1 MGEYKRVVRINFSY
15 DGSPQSMVCLSPCI
29 RGGTDLCGGDGGRGP
44 PPSPAQWRTK
54 RRGKGHGGPCPT
66 GAGMAAYVLRE
77 RISRQSC
84 GPSIRMA
91 LEEPQP
97 PKGSEG
103 IRSAR
108 TQTGGPAPLAG
119 PGPAH
124 EQGRTLF
131 VVWGRGT
138 RGSLCVR

>member
-1 MGEYKRVVRINFSY
+1 MGEYKRVVRINFRY
-15 DGSPQSMVCLSPCI
+15 DCSPPSMVCLPPRI
-29 RGGTDLCGGDGGRGP
+29 RGGTDLCRGDGGCRP

-54 RRGKGHGGPCPT
+54 RGGEGHDSPCPT
-66 GAGMAAYVLRE
+66 GAGMATYVLRE

-84 GPSIRMA
+84 GPSIRVA
-91 LEEPQP
+91 LEEPQS

-103 IRSAR
+103 IRPAR

-124 EQGRTLF
+124 EQGRPLF

-138 RGSLCVR
+138 RGSLCVG